1 MPQRSDLA
9 MFSTDLLFRLV
20 IASPPPHHPILHRD
34 CRVYWPMYHAF
45 QLPGVD
51 CALGERIG
59 PCQEPYGQ
67 FICTSPSRLMGP
79 RIRCLLRLGR
89 SCNARQAC
97 PAPAGRNAC
106 VACIAANT
114 HRPIGVT
121 TESSQI
127 FGTREYI
134 KQQRPRPLQRVVL
147 HHPQAVGR
155 RVPDCQS
162 TVGAARL
169 LCPIAL
175 PRPQTILLLHS
186 PSFFLRFPVRL
197 PSSPST
203 PPLHSG
209 IPCSSGWESSA

>member
-1 MPQRSDLA
+1 MNSLLDSCFVWLVNLLLCPVTISVARLLNSMMPQRSDLA

-67 FICTSPSRLMGP
+67 FICTPPSRLMGP
-79 RIRCLLRLGR
+79 RVRCLLRLGR

-147 HHPQAVGR
+147 AANSALSGGTQQRTAGWVGGKR
-155 RVPDCQS
+155 
-162 TVGAARL
+162 
-169 LCPIAL
+169 
-175 PRPQTILLLHS
+175 
-186 PSFFLRFPVRL
+186 
-197 PSSPST
+197 
-203 PPLHSG
+203 
-209 IPCSSGWESSA
+209 